1 MSELLAFQGDL
12 NDRVVVEVAE
22 EDPGFQLI
30 AAPGGKVAVAA
41 RGLGEMLG
49 AVRSTI
55 AAVVTGIADLE
66 VPDTHRGE
74 ITVEFGVK
82 CSAEAGAYIAKAT
95 GEGHLT
101 VTVRWPP
108 PPRP

>member
-1 MSELLAFQGDL
+1 MSELLAFQGDH
-12 NDRVVVEVAE
+12 NDQVVVEVAE
-22 EDPGFQLI
+22 DDPGFQLI
-30 AAPGGKVAVAA
+30 AAPGDKVAVAA

-55 AAVVTGIADLE
+55 AAVVTGIADMD
-66 VPDTHRGE
+66 VPVTHQGE

-82 CSAEAGAYIAKAT
+82 CSAEAGAYIAKAS

-101 VTVRWPP
+101 VTVKWTPQRS
-108 PPRP
+108 